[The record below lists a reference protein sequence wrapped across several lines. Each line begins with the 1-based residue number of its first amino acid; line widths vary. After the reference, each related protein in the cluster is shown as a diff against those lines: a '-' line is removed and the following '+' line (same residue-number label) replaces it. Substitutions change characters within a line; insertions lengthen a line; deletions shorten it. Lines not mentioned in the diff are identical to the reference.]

1 MAKKQI
7 DGNLALEQQRV
18 IVIPAH
24 DEIVARKLRVAAYAR
39 VSSSS
44 EDQLNSY
51 RVQNQYYSELIS
63 NNPDRE
69 MVDIYADEGITGTSV
84 EKRED
89 FQRMMQDCRKGK
101 IDRILVKSISRFARN
116 TKDCLAAVRELK
128 ELGVSVLFEEQGIDT
143 ARVSS
148 EMVTAIMASLAQKQS
163 ESISGNVQWSIQHQ
177 MEAGKYKLRTA
188 PFGYTVRN
196 GELTVNEAEAPIVQD
211 IFNVYLSGANTKEIC
226 DRLNAQQGSSRKWLR
241 REIDYIL
248 MNERYAGNA
257 IFQKKYTRAELPRTV
272 KRNHGERAMYYV
284 SDSNAPIIPQNV
296 FDRAQELR
304 KRRTVSRSDE
314 PKVYSGKIQCSC
326 GSRCR
331 AKTSNQIWYWSC
343 VVHEEQRNACHIK
356 QVPEETMTDE
366 KPRVIIIPPKPETVQ
381 TAAVAKQLRVAAYCR
396 VSTKEEEQASSYE
409 AQCEYYTDKIMSNK
423 EWTIAGIFADEG
435 ITGTSTKK
443 RTEFLRMIRQC
454 KQKKID
460 LILTKSIQR
469 FARNTLD
476 CINYTRILRQL
487 GIGVLFEKENINSLP
502 TDSEFMI
509 TMYGAMA
516 QSESESISG
525 NIRRGRQMHA
535 KVGTLKVPCYRLYG
549 YEKDTE
555 GKFRV
560 IPEQA
565 EIVRE
570 LYKRYE
576 SGASLRNLQDWLEE
590 NQIKTVLG
598 ESKWTTTAV
607 KGILTN
613 EKYCGDVLLQKT
625 FRTDV
630 ISKKVIKNIGQ
641 MAQYYM
647 PNHHEAIVSREQ
659 YNAVKAEMARRSALR
674 SPSKTAVTGR
684 SCYTSKYALS
694 DRLVCGE
701 CGTLYRR
708 CTWISLGRKYPVWRC
723 TSRLNYG
730 TKYCHDSPTIKEEQL
745 QAAILAAINSAM
757 SNKTSL
763 LDLIKNAVS
772 LELLPVQGQTMSL
785 ADIEHRLAQ
794 LDEQFQQLL
803 AEAIDTDD
811 KETCNAQFAEILAE
825 QTSLKKQKE
834 TILQSS
840 MDTDRVCTR
849 MKQAEQAIESAAS
862 TITEWNENAV
872 RQTVERVTV
881 LSVNEILVRIKG
893 GAEIKQRLER

>member
-1 MAKKQI
+1 
-7 DGNLALEQQRV
+7 
-18 IVIPAH
+18 
-24 DEIVARKLRVAAYAR
+24 
-39 VSSSS
+39 
-44 EDQLNSY
+44 
-51 RVQNQYYSELIS
+51 
-63 NNPDRE
+63 
-69 MVDIYADEGITGTSV
+69 
-84 EKRED
+84 
-89 FQRMMQDCRKGK
+89 
-101 IDRILVKSISRFARN
+101 
-116 TKDCLAAVRELK
+116 
-128 ELGVSVLFEEQGIDT
+128 
-143 ARVSS
+143 
-148 EMVTAIMASLAQKQS
+148 
-163 ESISGNVQWSIQHQ
+163 
-177 MEAGKYKLRTA
+177 
-188 PFGYTVRN
+188 
-196 GELTVNEAEAPIVQD
+196 
-211 IFNVYLSGANTKEIC
+211 
-226 DRLNAQQGSSRKWLR
+226 
-241 REIDYIL
+241 
-248 MNERYAGNA
+248 
-257 IFQKKYTRAELPRTV
+257 
-272 KRNHGERAMYYV
+272 
-284 SDSNAPIIPQNV
+284 
-296 FDRAQELR
+296 
-304 KRRTVSRSDE
+304 
-314 PKVYSGKIQCSC
+314 
-326 GSRCR
+326 
-331 AKTSNQIWYWSC
+331 
-343 VVHEEQRNACHIK
+343 
-356 QVPEETMTDE
+356 MTDE
-366 KPRVIIIPPKPETVQ
+366 KPRVIIIPPKPELQQTTTV
-381 TAAVAKQLRVAAYCR
+381 TTQLRVAAYCR

-423 EWTIAGIFADEG
+423 EWTMAGIFADEG

-502 TDSEFMI
+502 PDSEFMI

-598 ESKWTTTAV
+598 ESKWTTTSI
-607 KGILTN
+607 KSILTN

-630 ISKKVIKNIGQ
+630 ISKKVIKNVGQ

-647 PNHHEAIVSREQ
+647 PDHHEAIVSREQ

-708 CTWISLGRKYPVWRC
+708 CTWISRGRKYPVWRC
-723 TSRLNYG
+723 TSHLNYG
-730 TKYCHDSPTIKEEQL
+730 TKYCHDSPTIKEEPL
-745 QAAILAAINSAM
+745 QNAILAAVNETMSEKPVLLDHIKSAM
-757 SNKTSL
+757 
-763 LDLIKNAVS
+763 S

-785 ADIEHRLAQ
+785 ADIDRRLAQ
-794 LDEQFQQLL
+794 LDAQFQSLL
-803 AEAIDTDD
+803 AEAIDVEDR
-811 KETCNAQFAEILAE
+811 ERCNAKFAEILAE
-825 QTSLKKQKE
+825 QTELKKQKE
-834 TILQSS
+834 HILQSS
-840 MDTDRVCTR
+840 TDAERTCARLV
-849 MKQAEQAIESAAS
+849 QAEQALEQAAP
-862 TITEWNENAV
+862 TITEWSESTV
-872 RQTVERVTV
+872 RQLVERVTV
-881 LSVNEILVRIKG
+881 LSADEVLVQLKG
-893 GAEIKQRLER
+893 GKEIHERLE

>member
-1 MAKKQI
+1 
-7 DGNLALEQQRV
+7 
-18 IVIPAH
+18 
-24 DEIVARKLRVAAYAR
+24 
-39 VSSSS
+39 
-44 EDQLNSY
+44 
-51 RVQNQYYSELIS
+51 
-63 NNPDRE
+63 
-69 MVDIYADEGITGTSV
+69 
-84 EKRED
+84 
-89 FQRMMQDCRKGK
+89 
-101 IDRILVKSISRFARN
+101 
-116 TKDCLAAVRELK
+116 
-128 ELGVSVLFEEQGIDT
+128 
-143 ARVSS
+143 
-148 EMVTAIMASLAQKQS
+148 
-163 ESISGNVQWSIQHQ
+163 
-177 MEAGKYKLRTA
+177 
-188 PFGYTVRN
+188 
-196 GELTVNEAEAPIVQD
+196 
-211 IFNVYLSGANTKEIC
+211 
-226 DRLNAQQGSSRKWLR
+226 
-241 REIDYIL
+241 
-248 MNERYAGNA
+248 
-257 IFQKKYTRAELPRTV
+257 
-272 KRNHGERAMYYV
+272 
-284 SDSNAPIIPQNV
+284 
-296 FDRAQELR
+296 
-304 KRRTVSRSDE
+304 
-314 PKVYSGKIQCSC
+314 
-326 GSRCR
+326 
-331 AKTSNQIWYWSC
+331 
-343 VVHEEQRNACHIK
+343 
-356 QVPEETMTDE
+356 MTDE
-366 KPRVIIIPPKPETVQ
+366 KPRVIIIPPKPEFQQTTTV
-381 TAAVAKQLRVAAYCR
+381 TKQLRVAAYCR
-396 VSTKEEEQASSYE
+396 VSTEEEEQASSYE

-423 EWTIAGIFADEG
+423 EWTMAGIFADEG

-502 TDSEFMI
+502 PDSEFMI

-535 KVGTLKVPCYRLYG
+535 KVGTLKISCYRLYG
-549 YEKDTE
+549 YEKDAD

-598 ESKWTTTAV
+598 ESKWTTTAI

-630 ISKKVIKNIGQ
+630 ISKKVIKNVGQ

-647 PNHHEAIVSREQ
+647 PDHHEAIVSREQ

-674 SPSKTAVTGR
+674 SPSKQAVTGR

-694 DRLVCGE
+694 DRLFCGE

-708 CTWISLGRKYPVWRC
+708 KTRNIKGNIYHEWRC
-723 TSRLNYG
+723 ISRLDYG
-730 TKYCHDSPTIKEEQL
+730 KKYCHESPTLREIPL
-745 QAAILAAINSAM
+745 QNAILAAINSAM
-757 SNKTSL
+757 SGKTAL
-763 LDLIKNAVS
+763 VDRIKNVVS

-785 ADIEHRLAQ
+785 ADIERRLAQ
-794 LDEQFQQLL
+794 LDEQFQRLL
-803 AEAIDTDD
+803 AEAIDAEN
-811 KETCNAQFAEILAE
+811 KEACNTQFAEILAE

-840 MDTDRVCTR
+840 ADADRVCTR
-849 MKQAEQAIESAAS
+849 MKQAEQAVENATS

-872 RQTVERVTV
+872 RQIVERVTV
-881 LSVNEILVRIKG
+881 LSADEVLVRIKG